1 MLLDSN
7 APVLLVMCTGNVC
20 RSPMA
25 EALMNHY
32 VSNWGISAN
41 VISRGLAAPVGRSP
55 HPHAIRVAEAHGIPL
70 APDKRAAQVSSADM
84 AMATAIFIMDS
95 DHRRE
100 VQKAYPTASG
110 RRFCWDNG
118 KARKLRTPSTNRYPN
133 SKMPGCNVT
142 RVFRNGLNAC
152 VMPISCVSL
161 KMYELKVRANHCRG
175 E

>member
-110 RRFCWDNG
+110 KTFLLGQWQGQEIADPINEPLPKFEDAWVQCDQGVQEWLKRLRDADIVRFVE
-118 KARKLRTPSTNRYPN
+118 
-133 SKMPGCNVT
+133 NV
-142 RVFRNGLNAC
+142 
-152 VMPISCVSL
+152 
-161 KMYELKVRANHCRG
+161 
-175 E
+175 